1 MDVCL
6 KALQRSGNVL
16 LRGNLL
22 HHFQPSV
29 CISTSVARSARDAGK
44 GVKRP
49 VFQENIQTHKTK
61 VYNEIVLSR
70 TLAKSQSLIARTKS
84 VPAVNKSK

>member
-1 MDVCL
+1 MDICL
-6 KALQRSGNVL
+6 KALERSGNVL
-16 LRGNLL
+16 FRGNQIR
-22 HHFQPSV
+22 HFQ
-29 CISTSVARSARDAGK
+29 TSVARSARDAGK

-84 VPAVNKSK
+84 VPTVNKSN